1 MKLRSIIYPLLM
13 PLLVGCNTGAQ
24 EASPANVEG
33 EKVTIYR
40 DEYGTP
46 QVVADSNKGV
56 YFGYGYAVATDR
68 LFQMEMLKRTAE
80 GRVAEALGQEFA
92 ELDVHLRTTYDH
104 RSVALQLEDL
114 PAEQRDILSGYAAG
128 FNMRI
133 DEVLTQNG
141 DLLPIEFSDYDF
153 LPEHWSAYDVAM
165 AFVGSIAHRYA
176 DFNSERDNL
185 ALLQNLEE
193 QHGKAKAWRVF
204 NASKWLVD
212 GNSPTTVP
220 RGSAA
225 NSIPAEAR
233 PGYLD
238 QLAQTGP
245 NHRVALAENGRF
257 KGITKTEEQHA
268 ESRQR
273 IAAHGFSHNPEFTGA
288 SNYWSARNLE
298 DAAAALVN
306 GPQFGFGVPSY
317 VYGIG
322 LHGGDFNVV
331 GNTLLALPTLLFAHN
346 NHIAWGSTAGISDQT
361 DEYVLTLNSENSE
374 QYRHGEEWKAFES
387 WPETIAVKGGEPIT
401 ATARRSVHGMVQV
414 YQPEKNIAWT
424 RARSWEGGELDTLM
438 AWVFL
443 ATDTSLDAAHQRIGA
458 MATNINMYTMDK
470 SGNLGYVHS
479 GRYPARA
486 EGHDPRLPA
495 SGDGQWDWQGLRP
508 YSDNP
513 TVRNPEQ
520 GYIANWNNRPAAD
533 WISSDLWP
541 YTWSR
546 ADRARLIF
554 EKLERD
560 PSTGNPKLNVADV
573 RDVNLEIT
581 FADVNAPFLL
591 PLLFDAWEEQTQ
603 TEQITAALSALSE
616 WDKQWPVDANGQ
628 YGSMP
633 ALMEVWLRTLMV
645 KVFADDIGDEFFHLY
660 AATNY
665 PNGPQGA
672 SMGTPP
678 GIKALVRNLD
688 RLSGDDWSKSDYD
701 FFNGENPSA
710 IIRAGFAEGL
720 ESLVADQGENTQS
733 WQLAAE
739 PMQWKPYNFRGVPQ
753 ARETAVYTLPSY
765 MNRGSENNL
774 FVATGKGINSWDVIP
789 PGQSGW
795 QSPDGERGPHT
806 DDQMKL
812 YADFGYKQ
820 VPFDVDEVR
829 AAAVSTKVIRWLAT
843 E

>member
-13 PLLVGCNTGAQ
+13 PLLVGCNTGTH
-24 EASPANVEG
+24 ETSTTNVKAET
-33 EKVTIYR
+33 VTIYR

-104 RSVALQLEDL
+104 RSVALQLDDL
-114 PAEQRDILSGYAAG
+114 PAEQLEILSGYAAG
-128 FNMRI
+128 FNARI
-133 DEVLTQNG
+133 DEVLAQTG
-141 DLLPIEFSDYDF
+141 DLLPIEFSDNDF

-165 AFVGSIAHRYA
+165 TFVGSLVHRYA

-185 ALLQNLEE
+185 VLLQDLEAR
-193 QHGKAKAWRVF
+193 HGKAKAWRIF

-212 GNSPTTVP
+212 DTSPTTVP
-220 RGSAA
+220 RESGAKVPAA
-225 NSIPAEAR
+225 YSR

-238 QLAQTGP
+238 QLAHANP
-245 NHRVALAENGRF
+245 NHRVALADNGRF
-257 KGITKTEEQHA
+257 SGITSNEEQLA
-268 ESRQR
+268 KFRQR
-273 IAAHGFSHNPEFTGA
+273 IAAHGFSHSPEFTGA
-288 SNYWSARNLE
+288 SNYWSVRNLE

-306 GPQFGFGVPSY
+306 GPQFGFGVPGY

-331 GNTLLALPTLLFAHN
+331 GNTLLALPSLLFAHN

-361 DEYVLTLNSENSE
+361 DEYVLTLDSEKPGH
-374 QYRHGEEWKAFES
+374 YRHQDGWKAFES

-401 ATARRSVHGMVQV
+401 ATARRSLHGMVQV
-414 YQPEKNIAWT
+414 YQPENNVAWA
-424 RARSWEGGELDTLM
+424 RSRSWEGGELDTLM

-443 ATDTSLDAAHQRIGA
+443 ATDTTLDAAHQRISV
-458 MATNINMYTMDK
+458 MATNINMYTMDS

-479 GRYPARA
+479 GRYPDRA
-486 EGHDPRLPA
+486 KGHDPRLPA
-495 SGDGQWDWQGLRP
+495 AGDGQWDWLGLRP

-533 WISSDLWP
+533 WISSDLWT

-546 ADRARLIF
+546 ADRASLIF

-560 PSTGNPKLNVADV
+560 PSTGNPKLDVADV
-573 RDVNLEIT
+573 RDLNRDIT
-581 FADVNAPFLL
+581 FADINAPFLL
-591 PLLFDAWEEQTQ
+591 PLLFNAWEGQTQ
-603 TEQITAALSALSE
+603 TEQVAAALSLLRE
-616 WDKQWPVDANGQ
+616 WDKQWPVDESGQ
-628 YGSMP
+628 YGPMP
-633 ALMEVWLRTLMV
+633 ALMEAWLRALMV
-645 KVFADDIGDEFFHLY
+645 SVFADDVGDESFHLY

-665 PNGPQGA
+665 PNSPLGA
-672 SMGTPP
+672 SMGPP
-678 GIKALVRNLD
+678 IGIKAVVRNVD
-688 RLSGDDWSKSDYD
+688 RLSGDSWGEADYD
-701 FFNGENPSA
+701 FFNGVYPDA
-710 IIRAGFAEGL
+710 VLRASFAE
-720 ESLVADQGENTQS
+720 SLARLGTEQGQNIDE
-733 WQLAAE
+733 WQLAAA
-739 PMQWKPYNFRGVPQ
+739 PMQWTPYNFRGVPQ
-753 ARETAVYTLPSY
+753 ARETAVYTVPGY

-774 FVATGKGINSWDVIP
+774 FVATGKGINAWDVIP
-789 PGQSGW
+789 PGQSGR
-795 QSPDGERGPHT
+795 QSPSGERGPHT

-829 AAAVSTKVIRWLAT
+829 AAAVSTKTISLKN
-843 E
+843 